1 MKNLIYVFAVVILFA
16 SCKGKHESVYVPR
29 VLNDTERFNS
39 YQEGDALFIV
49 KYGTDERL
57 AEDKNAE
64 GEFSVKFRDT
74 LIKIQTNPSDK
85 AAVADKFSFAQYVNT
100 QKTSILVQIADK
112 SGLTAPCYII
122 NLNENKIDVVSLYR
136 ASSGSNDKEFTK
148 GLVKVAKT
156 GYLINNDFFI
166 TNVNAK
172 AYLIKREKPEERIQG
187 DFFLLS
193 HDKQTLVFLTKTSLY
208 QVHYA
213 TNEVLNTVLPA
224 QSGTNPDQV
233 ALFIQSN
240 YKWVTANG
248 ISFLQKINKGGS
260 DKVVDIATFK

>member
-1 MKNLIYVFAVVILFA
+1 MRNLIYVFAVAILFV
-16 SCKGKHESVYVPR
+16 SCKGKNESVYVPR
-29 VLNDTERFNS
+29 VLNDTERFNT

-57 AEDKNAE
+57 KEDKNAE

-74 LIKIQTNPSDK
+74 LITIQTNPSDK
-85 AAVADKFSFAQYVNT
+85 AAVANKFSFAQYVNT
-100 QKTSILVQIADK
+100 QKTAILVQIADK
-112 SGLTAPCYII
+112 SGLAAPCFII

-136 ASSGSNDKEFTK
+136 ASSGPHDKEFTK
-148 GLVKVAKT
+148 GMVKVAKS

-172 AYLIKREKPEERIQG
+172 AYMIKREKPEERIQG
-187 DFFLLS
+187 DFFILS

-213 TNEVLNTVLPA
+213 TNEVLNETLPQ
-224 QSGTNPDQV
+224 QSGTTSEQV
-233 ALFIQSN
+233 ALFIQNN
-240 YKWVTANG
+240 YKWVTANN
-248 ISFLQKINKGGS
+248 IAFLKKINRGGT
-260 DKVVDIATFK
+260 DKVVDISTFK